1 MKLTVNGEES
11 PQGALE
17 AEVNGLLGRFRRLSE
32 EEAKNFGFTTPESMQ
47 QRAVEWGRDNI
58 IERML
63 LRQEALKDEEPVT
76 DDVIEKE
83 FAAAI
88 ERFGGAEKFK
98 ESGYTED
105 ELRAD
110 VAADVKR
117 DRLVDKLTA
126 HIKPAKSKDVAEF
139 YRKHRDQFRVPES
152 VNAAHILKKVDEENP
167 KEEARKAIDAAR
179 AELDAGAD
187 FAELA
192 SRVSDAPNDAGNL
205 GWFPRGRMA
214 PRFEEAA
221 FETEPGTYS
230 EVFKTTFGYHIVK
243 VIERRGDN
251 VPSLAEV
258 KHLIE
263 REIHNQKQNE
273 ILEAFVDKLRETAT
287 VEFDPSES

>member
-11 PQGALE
+11 PAGALE
-17 AEVNGLLGRFRRLSE
+17 AEINGLMGRFRRLSE
-32 EEAKNFGFTTPESMQ
+32 EEAKNFGFTTPESIQ
-47 QRAVEWGRDNI
+47 QRAVEWGRENI
-58 IERML
+58 VERML
-63 LRQEALKDEEPVT
+63 LRQEALKNTEPVP
-76 DDVIEKE
+76 DEVIDKQ
-83 FAAAI
+83 FTAAV
-88 ERFGGAEKFK
+88 EQFGGEEKFK

-105 ELRAD
+105 ELRKD

-117 DRLVDKLTA
+117 DQLVDELTA
-126 HIKPAKSKDVAEF
+126 HLKPPKSKEVAEF

-152 VNAAHILKKVDEENP
+152 VHAAHILKKVDEENP

-179 AELDAGAD
+179 AELDAGTD

-192 SRVSDAPNDAGNL
+192 GRVSDAPNEGGNL

-221 FETEPGTYS
+221 FETEPGSYS

-243 VIERRGDN
+243 VIERRTDN
-251 VPSLAEV
+251 VPALAEV
-258 KHLIE
+258 KDLIE
-263 REIHNQKQNE
+263 REIQNQKQNE
-273 ILEAFVDKLRETAT
+273 VLEAFVDKLREKAT